1 MNGSTIGDVA
11 LKLSFKE
18 RNEKLDGVR
27 EVSRIKRQKICREI
41 KVGVGNQNDII
52 LLANSTQQIFPISA
66 DAKHSID
73 WRGDDIE
80 TDFNQLMYQLICMD
94 DGLK

>member
-1 MNGSTIGDVA
+1 MDGSTIGDVA

-27 EVSRIKRQKICREI
+27 EVGRIKRQKICREI

-66 DAKHSID
+66 EAKHSID
-73 WRGDDIE
+73 WRCDDIE
-80 TDFNQLMYQLICMD
+80 TICMD